1 MISLRATVDRIE
13 EQKAVLFIGEENY
26 KIVIPV
32 TLLPEDA
39 AEGTV
44 LNIGIEVDLTATEEA
59 RQRIQGLIDKLSG
72 GEEG

>member
-26 KIVIPV
+26 RIIVPV
-32 TLLPEDA
+32 NLLPENA

-44 LNIGIEVDLTATEEA
+44 LSIQIEVDPSATEEA
-59 RQRIQGLIDKLSG
+59 RQRVQGLINKLSG